1 MKDKTAIVGIG
12 QTVFEKKSEDTELI
26 LACKAIKDALGDA
39 GIEPSEVDSLGSY
52 TLEETEGFEIARN
65 LGFGEMHYWS
75 EAPYGGGASC
85 AAIGQVAMSISSGI
99 SEVGVVWRSRKRG
112 DPSSRMWSHAEE
124 RMYDHWKWS
133 RPSGLVR
140 PADESSM
147 LMRRYIHEYS
157 YSREDM
163 AHIALSL
170 RKYANKNEKAL
181 MFDKELSFDQYMG
194 ARMISDPLCLFD
206 NCLESDGAIAV
217 VLVSEQRA
225 NKLKQKPAYI
235 HAYSQGMSDQHQL
248 MSDYH
253 GANPLI
259 SSSYTTAK
267 NLYRQSDYS
276 AKDIDVAQFYDAFSP
291 MIPFSLEAYQFCEQG
306 EALGIIAEGGIN
318 LDGMLPVNTS
328 GGGMSEVYLH
338 GMNLV
343 IEGVR
348 QIRGT
353 STSQVKNAKLS
364 LVTTCD
370 ATPNAAI
377 LLKGD

>member
-12 QTVFEKKSEDTELI
+12 QTIFEKRSEDTELI
-26 LACKAIKDALGDA
+26 LACKAIKDALDDA
-39 GIEPSEVDSLGSY
+39 GIEPGEVDSLGSY
-52 TLEETEGFEIARN
+52 TFEETEGFEIARN

-181 MFDKELSFDQYMG
+181 MFDKELSFDQYME

-318 LDGMLPVNTS
+318 LVGMLPVNTS

-353 STSQVKNAKLS
+353 STSQVKDAKLS